1 MALPKKLP
9 NWECIQKW
17 RGLLT
22 GCEHHIYA
30 YLLVYIYINMY
41 IHTNVCTVYYI
52 DNYTGVYIYTHMYI
66 VYYIYILVCISIYI
80 YNYIYLSICKI
91 YIYIDTLHIINVRSP
106 RKGVMHV
113 LLPYEKG
120 QSTCGVGVCWSS
132 VGALSRVLSTGE
144 ESRITIQWMNLG
156 KL

>member
-9 NWECIQKW
+9 NWERIQKW

-22 GCEHHIYA
+22 GCEQDIYA
-30 YLLVYIYINMY
+30 YLLVYIY
-41 IHTNVCTVYYI
+41 V
-52 DNYTGVYIYTHMYI
+52 YTHKRMYC
-66 VYYIYILVCISIYI
+66 VLYRQLYRYIYIYICILYIYI
-80 YNYIYLSICKI
+80 YIFLYVYIYIYLSICKIYI

-144 ESRITIQWMNLG
+144 ESRITIQWINLG